1 MVLIH
6 ICHNNLTYHCF
17 IIIYN
22 ISLFWEQL
30 FYYKDLQKKIYIL
43 GVIKS
48 QIFKKCGIS
57 NYFRKKNIPIMMTA
71 TNWISKI
78 MTQRWTE
85 IPKLV
90 VKENWW
96 FLLEVSTSYQINNTQ
111 LLLISCVECEKQTF
125 SKPLMTVNED

>member
-30 FYYKDLQKKIYIL
+30 FYYKGLQKKIYIL

-57 NYFRKKNIPIMMTA
+57 NYFRKKKYSN
-71 TNWISKI
+71 NDDSY
-78 MTQRWTE
+78 
-85 IPKLV
+85 KL
-90 VKENWW
+90 
-96 FLLEVSTSYQINNTQ
+96 
-111 LLLISCVECEKQTF
+111 
-125 SKPLMTVNED
+125 D